1 MDSPLIIW
9 RREARWAIR
18 PRLSATHGSARQR
31 AKMLDIMKTLV
42 REKDICVLA
51 TASDNKPHCSLMAYV
66 TNSQCTAI
74 YMVTH
79 KDSKKYRN
87 LTANPWVSLLIDT
100 RHEDM
105 SSARIKTR
113 ALTVSGIFQ
122 PIPDTDQKK
131 HVRAKLLEKHP
142 HMEQFATH
150 RDAEVFSIR
159 IESFLLL
166 EGPTKAHFETLK

>member
-1 MDSPLIIW
+1 MVGNSTACLNNYRSP
-9 RREARWAIR
+9 RRGE
-18 PRLSATHGSARQR
+18 
-31 AKMLDIMKTLV
+31 KMLDTMKTLV

-51 TASDNKPHCSLMAYV
+51 TASDNKPHCSLMAYA

-87 LTANPWVSLLIDT
+87 LKANPWVSLLIDT
-100 RHEDM
+100 RDEDM
-105 SSARIKTR
+105 SSARLHTR
-113 ALTVSGIFQ
+113 ALTLSGVFQ
-122 PIPDTDQKK
+122 PIPDTDQKE

-142 HMEQFATH
+142 HMEQFAKH

-166 EGPTKAHFETLK
+166 EGPTKAHFETVE

>member
-1 MDSPLIIW
+1 
-9 RREARWAIR
+9 
-18 PRLSATHGSARQR
+18 
-31 AKMLDIMKTLV
+31 MLDVIKTLV

-66 TNSQCTAI
+66 TDTQCTAI

-100 RHEDM
+100 RDEDLG
-105 SSARIKTR
+105 SGRIKTR
-113 ALTVSGIFQ
+113 ALTVSGVFQ
-122 PIPDTDQKK
+122 PIPDTDQKE
-131 HVRAKLLEKHP
+131 HLRAKLLERHP

-150 RDAEVFSIR
+150 PDAEVFSIR
-159 IESFLLL
+159 IKSFLLL
-166 EGPTKAHFETLK
+166 EGPTKAHFETVE